1 MKNRPSRIRL
11 LQNLYHRFAVYFYLF
26 LAVVLIIF
34 GFSKH
39 PAIREVRSYAG
50 DFSSTVVSILYKP
63 FRWIG
68 EGFDQVADLLSIRQA
83 NQKLREEN
91 RKLLYWINRAEQL
104 KQENVRLKKEL
115 NFVEPEASQNIT
127 GYIVADNGGTFSR
140 SVLVRAGRRKGVRR
154 GFVAMYNDGVL
165 GHIEAVGEHA
175 SQLLLLTDVSS
186 RVPVVVGEQRLLGIV
201 SGNNTGRLK
210 LINLP
215 EGAQVKEGDYI
226 STSGHSGVYP
236 AGLAIGSVCEIE
248 GKDIWVRPFVRR
260 EDTSFVQLFDFKLD
274 GLLDVSSC
282 GENDE

>member
-1 MKNRPSRIRL
+1 MRNRLSRIHL
-11 LQNLYHRFAVYFYLF
+11 LQSLYHRYSTYFYLF
-26 LAVVLIIF
+26 LAIVLIIF

-39 PAIREVRSYAG
+39 PLIREVRSYVG

-63 FRWIG
+63 FRSIG
-68 EGFDQVADLLSIRQA
+68 EGLDYASDLFSIREKNRQL
-83 NQKLREEN
+83 QEEN
-91 RKLLYWINRAEQL
+91 KKLLYWVNRAEQL
-104 KQENVRLKKEL
+104 KQENLRLKKEL
-115 NFVEPEASQNIT
+115 KFVEPEAAQSIT

-215 EGAQVKEGDYI
+215 EGAEVKEGDYI
-226 STSGHSGVYP
+226 STSGHAGVYP
-236 AGLAIGSVCEIE
+236 AGLAIGSVSEVD

-260 EDTSFVQLFDFKLD
+260 EDTSFVQLFDFNTE
-274 GLLDVSSC
+274 GLLDVPC
-282 GENDE
+282 EGEKK